1 MALAAVV
8 MWGTTFVSTKK
19 LLEAGLTPADIMFYR
34 FLLAYGVMWICSP
47 RIRWPKNWRD
57 ELLCVGAGISGGSLY
72 FLTEN
77 SALGLTLASNV
88 ALLVATAPILTV
100 ILTRLLLKSGRL
112 RNSLI
117 AGSFIAL
124 LGVACV
130 VYNGSVILQVHPLGD
145 LLSFTAALT
154 WAFYNIFLKKL
165 DGKYNT
171 LYITRKV
178 FFYGVLTLLPVF
190 LIRPLTTDTA
200 ILLRP
205 MVFSNLLFLGLV
217 ASLFCFAVWNAAVK
231 HLGTLATSNYIYLV
245 PLVTMISSALL
256 LHERI
261 TPVALT
267 GAMMILGGVY
277 VAENGGSIPSIKRL
291 FVKHT

>member
-8 MWGTTFVSTKK
+8 LWGTTFVSTKK

-57 ELLCVGAGISGGSLY
+57 ELLFVGAGISGGSLY

-178 FFYGVLTLLPVF
+178 FSM
-190 LIRPLTTDTA
+190 A
-200 ILLRP
+200 
-205 MVFSNLLFLGLV
+205 
-217 ASLFCFAVWNAAVK
+217 C
-231 HLGTLATSNYIYLV
+231 
-245 PLVTMISSALL
+245 
-256 LHERI
+256 
-261 TPVALT
+261 
-267 GAMMILGGVY
+267 
-277 VAENGGSIPSIKRL
+277 
-291 FVKHT
+291 

>member
-1 MALAAVV
+1 M
-8 MWGTTFVSTKK
+8 
-19 LLEAGLTPADIMFYR
+19 
-34 FLLAYGVMWICSP
+34 
-47 RIRWPKNWRD
+47 
-57 ELLCVGAGISGGSLY
+57 
-72 FLTEN
+72 
-77 SALGLTLASNV
+77 
-88 ALLVATAPILTV
+88 
-100 ILTRLLLKSGRL
+100 
-112 RNSLI
+112 
-117 AGSFIAL
+117 
-124 LGVACV
+124 
-130 VYNGSVILQVHPLGD
+130 Q
-145 LLSFTAALT
+145 
-154 WAFYNIFLKKL
+154 KKL

-277 VAENGGSIPSIKRL
+277 VAENGGSIPFVKRL

>member
-1 MALAAVV
+1 
-8 MWGTTFVSTKK
+8 
-19 LLEAGLTPADIMFYR
+19 MFYR

-57 ELLCVGAGISGGSLY
+57 ELLFVGAGISGGSLY

-154 WAFYNIFLKKL
+154 WAFYNIFLKK
-165 DGKYNT
+165 
-171 LYITRKV
+171 TRRQIQYAIYHPQS
-178 FFYGVLTLLPVF
+178 FFSM
-190 LIRPLTTDTA
+190 A
-200 ILLRP
+200 
-205 MVFSNLLFLGLV
+205 
-217 ASLFCFAVWNAAVK
+217 C
-231 HLGTLATSNYIYLV
+231 
-245 PLVTMISSALL
+245 
-256 LHERI
+256 
-261 TPVALT
+261 
-267 GAMMILGGVY
+267 
-277 VAENGGSIPSIKRL
+277 
-291 FVKHT
+291 

>member
-1 MALAAVV
+1 M
-8 MWGTTFVSTKK
+8 
-19 LLEAGLTPADIMFYR
+19 
-34 FLLAYGVMWICSP
+34 
-47 RIRWPKNWRD
+47 
-57 ELLCVGAGISGGSLY
+57 
-72 FLTEN
+72 
-77 SALGLTLASNV
+77 
-88 ALLVATAPILTV
+88 
-100 ILTRLLLKSGRL
+100 
-112 RNSLI
+112 
-117 AGSFIAL
+117 
-124 LGVACV
+124 ACV

-205 MVFSNLLFLGLV
+205 MVFSNLLFLGLI

-277 VAENGGSIPSIKRL
+277 VAENGGSIPFVKKL